1 MTRIFQLDKRNQ
13 ILVLKKL
20 LTLQNNPSIG
30 KPLKFDLKGLR
41 SLRAGKYRIIY
52 EINDKILLSTLKHR
66 KKAYRE
72 MQIMNIKRILFIM

>member
-1 MTRIFQLDKRNQ
+1 MRYKLIFSKEFDKNFSKLDKRNQ

-20 LTLQNNPSIG
+20 LTLQDNPSIG
-30 KPLKFDLKGLR
+30 KPLKFDLKGFR

-66 KKAYRE
+66 KKAYE
-72 MQIMNIKRILFIM
+72 